1 MKDEIVFEKQNDNSD
16 VFKDKM
22 QQIYEN
28 IHEVETAMIL
38 FAFIDP

>member
-1 MKDEIVFEKQNDNSD
+1 MKGEIIFEKQNNNLG

-28 IHEVETAMIL
+28 IHEVETPMIL